1 MLEALKF
8 ASSAVGKRAFVP
20 GTTHFL
26 IKDRMVR
33 ATNGV
38 IAMAA
43 PIPLAV
49 ECAPEAIPMV
59 KAIANCEDAT
69 QLTLL
74 ANGKLHIKSG
84 AFKANIPCTDEISAH
99 VDPEGEFYEIN
110 GAELVTAIKTVSPFI
125 GTDASRRFCM
135 SVLIKGG
142 SAYATNNV
150 TIAQYWFG
158 SPFPLDVVL
167 SSEACE
173 ALVKIKEAPVR
184 AQVTKNSITFHY
196 ESGCWMKSTLMEN
209 EWPLEIDRLFEVKSN
224 PTTIDPVLFEALAKL
239 KPFATDSGR
248 VYIEEGVVR
257 THADES
263 EGASYRLQDESI
275 RGIFALEI
283 LMLLKD
289 NVDTADLTLYPNPC
303 TFFGKNL
310 RGILLGQRERV

>member
-8 ASSAVGKRAFVP
+8 ASAAVGKRAFVE

-43 PIPLAV
+43 PIHLEL

-74 ANGKLHIKSG
+74 GNGKLNIKSG
-84 AFKANIPCTDEISAH
+84 AFKANIPCTDKIAAH
-99 VDPEGEFYEIN
+99 VDPEGEFYDIN
-110 GAELVTAIKTVSPFI
+110 GEELVTALKAVSPFI
-125 GTDASRRFCM
+125 GSDASRRFSM
-135 SVLIKGG
+135 SVLVKGG

-150 TIAQYWFG
+150 CIAQYWFG

-167 SSEACE
+167 SAEACE
-173 ALVKIKEAPVR
+173 SLVKIKEIPVR
-184 AQVTKNSITFHY
+184 AQVSEKSITFHY
-196 ESGCWMKSTLMEN
+196 ESGCWMRSVLMEN
-209 EWPLEIDRLFEVKSN
+209 QWPLHIDNILNVESK
-224 PTTIDPVLFEALAKL
+224 PQPIDPSLFDALTKI
-239 KPFATDSGR
+239 KPFTEKSGR
-248 VYIEEGVVR
+248 VYIEGGVVR
-257 THADES
+257 THADEA
-263 EGASYRLQDESI
+263 EGASYAMQSDTVH
-275 RGIFALEI
+275 GIYVLDI

-289 NVDTADLTLYPNPC
+289 NVDTADLSLYPNPC
-303 TFFGKNL
+303 TFYGKNF
-310 RGILLGQRERV
+310 RGVLIGQRP

>member
-8 ASSAVGKRAFVP
+8 ASSAVGKRAFVE

-26 IKDRMVR
+26 IKDGMVR

-38 IAMAA
+38 IALAA
-43 PIPLAV
+43 PVPLAV

-74 ANGKLHIKSG
+74 ANGKLNIKSG
-84 AFKANIPCTDEISAH
+84 AFKANIPCTDKIAAH
-99 VDPEGEFYEIN
+99 VDPQGDIYEIN
-110 GAELVTAIKTVSPFI
+110 GAELITALKTVSPFI
-125 GTDASRRFCM
+125 GSDASRRFSM

-158 SPFPLDVVL
+158 TPFPLDVVL
-167 SSEACE
+167 SAEAAE
-173 ALVKIKEAPVR
+173 ALVKIKEIPVR
-184 AQVTKNSITFHY
+184 AQVSENSITFHY
-196 ESGCWMKSTLMEN
+196 ESGCWMRSTLMVN
-209 EWPLEIDRLFEVKSN
+209 EWPPNIDNILNVESN
-224 PTTIDPVLFEALAKL
+224 PQTIDPSLFDALTKL

-257 THADES
+257 THADEA
-263 EGASYRLQDESI
+263 EGASYNMQSDSV
-275 RGIFALEI
+275 RGIFALEM

-289 NVDTADLTLYPNPC
+289 NVDTADLSLYPSPC
-303 TFFGKNL
+303 TFFGKNF
-310 RGILLGQRERV
+310 RGVLMGQRP

>member
-8 ASSAVGKRAFVP
+8 ASAAVGKRAFVE
-20 GTTHFL
+20 GATHFL
-26 IKDRMVR
+26 IKDGMVR

-74 ANGKLHIKSG
+74 ANGKLNIKSG
-84 AFKANIPCTDEISAH
+84 AFKANIPCTDKIAAH

-110 GAELVTAIKTVSPFI
+110 GAELITALKAVGPFV
-125 GTDASRRFCM
+125 GTDASRRFSM

-150 TIAQYWFG
+150 CIAQYWFG
-158 SPFPLDVVL
+158 TPFPIDVVL
-167 SSEACE
+167 SSEAVE
-173 ALVKIKEAPVR
+173 ALVKIKEIPVR
-184 AQVTKNSITFHY
+184 AQVTKTSITFHY
-196 ESGCWMKSTLMEN
+196 ESGCWMRSTLMEN
-209 EWPLEIDRLFEVKSN
+209 GWPLNIDNILNVKSN
-224 PTTIDPVLFEALAKL
+224 PQTIDPSLFDALQKV
-239 KPFATDSGR
+239 KPFTDKTGR
-248 VYIEEGVVR
+248 VYIENGTVR
-257 THADES
+257 THADET
-263 EGASYRLQDESI
+263 EGASYNMQTDMVH
-275 RGIFALEI
+275 GIYALEM

-289 NVDTADLTLYPNPC
+289 NVETADMSLYPNPC
-303 TFFGKNL
+303 TFFGHNF
-310 RGILLGQRERV
+310 RGVLIGQRP

>member
-8 ASSAVGKRAFVP
+8 ASAAVGKRAFVE
-20 GTTHFL
+20 GATHFL
-26 IKDRMVR
+26 IKDGMVR

-74 ANGKLHIKSG
+74 ANGKLNIKSG
-84 AFKANIPCTDEISAH
+84 AFKANIPCTDKIAAH

-110 GAELVTAIKTVSPFI
+110 GAELITALKAVGPFV
-125 GTDASRRFCM
+125 GTDASRRFSM

-150 TIAQYWFG
+150 CIAQYWFG
-158 SPFPLDVVL
+158 TPFPIDVVL
-167 SSEACE
+167 SSEAVE
-173 ALVKIKEAPVR
+173 ALVKIKEIPVR
-184 AQVTKNSITFHY
+184 AQVTKTSITFHY
-196 ESGCWMKSTLMEN
+196 ESGCWMRSTLMEN
-209 EWPLEIDRLFEVKSN
+209 GWPLNIDNILNVQSN
-224 PTTIDPVLFEALAKL
+224 PQTIDPSLFDALQKV
-239 KPFATDSGR
+239 KPFTDKTGR
-248 VYIEEGVVR
+248 VYIENGTVR
-257 THADES
+257 THADET
-263 EGASYRLQDESI
+263 EGASYNMQTDMVH
-275 RGIFALEI
+275 GIYALEM

-289 NVDTADLTLYPNPC
+289 NVETADTSLYPNPC
-303 TFFGKNL
+303 TFFGHNF
-310 RGILLGQRERV
+310 RGVLIGQRP